1 MSDLVPTILKIE
13 TGENHEGA
21 SMQSLGSHA
30 NRLMSGALAIALALA
45 FALSPLPA
53 QAQTFT
59 VLYSFTG
66 GFDGANPYAPPIVDS
81 AGNLYGTTSAG
92 GSSLWCA
99 IGCGTAFTINS
110 AGDESVLYS
119 FAGDLDGETPLYG
132 PMLRD
137 AGGNLYGTTAN
148 GGRNGGGTVF
158 KLNPANHEVIVSLSG
173 VTGPEAPTA
182 GLASDASGNGYGT
195 TSTGGT
201 GCTPY
206 GCGTVFEIN
215 RAGKVTVIHSFQGGA
230 SDGLTPFAGV
240 IRDSA
245 GNLYGTTFNGGPNNA
260 GTVFKV
266 DTTGKESLLHAFTG
280 SDGSNLFAGL
290 VRDNAGNLY
299 GTTDGGGPTDA
310 GEVFKLDPSG
320 NLTVLYSFCSQSG
333 CADGFAPFGTLIRD
347 GAGNLYGT
355 TLAGGDTFNGTVY
368 KLDTSGEL
376 TVLHSFNGTTDGAQV
391 LTGLTFDKAGNLYG
405 TASFGG
411 AYGYGT
417 VYKITP

>member
-1 MSDLVPTILKIE
+1 MR
-13 TGENHEGA
+13 N
-21 SMQSLGSHA
+21 LGSYA
-30 NRLMSGALAIALALA
+30 NRWMPGLLAIALLVLAL
-45 FALSPLPA
+45 ALSPVSA
-53 QAQTFT
+53 RAQTFT

-66 GFDGANPYAPPIVDS
+66 GLDGANPYAPPIVDS

-99 IGCGTAFTINS
+99 IGCGTVFTIDPV
-110 AGDESVLYS
+110 GHETVLYS

-137 AGGNLYGTTAN
+137 GAGNLYGNTAN

-158 KLNPANHEVIVSLSG
+158 RLSPANKEIIVSLSG
-173 VTGPEAPTA
+173 VTGPEGPTG
-182 GLASDASGNGYGT
+182 GLTVDASGNGYGT
-195 TSTGGT
+195 TIDGGT
-201 GCTPY
+201 ACAPY
-206 GCGTVFEIN
+206 GCGTVFKIT
-215 RAGKVTVIHSFQGGA
+215 RAGKVTVLHSFQGGA
-230 SDGLTPFAGV
+230 TDGLIPFSGV

-266 DTTGKESLLHAFTG
+266 DATGKESLLHAFTV
-280 SDGSNLFAGL
+280 SDGANLFGGL

-299 GTTDGGGPTDA
+299 GTTDGGGPTFA
-310 GEVFKLDPSG
+310 GEVFKLDPAG
-320 NLTVLYSFCSQSG
+320 NLTVLYGFCSQSG
-333 CADGFAPFGTLIRD
+333 CTDGYAPFGTLIRD

-355 TLAGGDTFNGTVY
+355 TIAGGDTFNGTVY
-368 KLDTSGEL
+368 KLDPAGVL
-376 TVLHSFNGTTDGAQV
+376 TVLHSFTRTTDGAPD
-391 LTGLTFDKAGNLYG
+391 LEGLTFDKVGKLYG

>member
-1 MSDLVPTILKIE
+1 MIHSVPTTRKIE
-13 TGENHEGA
+13 TVENHEGV
-21 SMQSLGSHA
+21 SMRNIGSHA
-30 NRLMSGALAIALALA
+30 RRLLPDALAIALVLA
-45 FALSPLPA
+45 FALSPVSA
-53 QAQTFT
+53 RAQTFT

-66 GFDGANPYAPPIVDS
+66 GFDGANPYAPPILDS
-81 AGNLYGTTSAG
+81 AGILYGTTSAG

-99 IGCGTAFTINS
+99 TGCGTVFTINS

-132 PMLRD
+132 PMVRD
-137 AGGNLYGTTAN
+137 GAGNLYGNTVN
-148 GGRNGGGTVF
+148 GGRNGAGTVF
-158 KLNPANHEVIVSLSG
+158 RLSPANKEIMVSLSG
-173 VTGPEAPTA
+173 VTGPEGPTG
-182 GLASDASGNGYGT
+182 GLAADTSGSGYGT
-195 TSTGGT
+195 TTNGGD
-201 GCTPY
+201 GCVPY
-206 GCGTVFEIN
+206 GCGTVFKID
-215 RAGKVTVIHSFQGGA
+215 RAGQVTVLHSFQGGA
-230 SDGLTPFAGV
+230 ADGLNPFAGV
-240 IRDSA
+240 IRDRA
-245 GNLYGTTFNGGPNNA
+245 GNLYGTTFIGGPNNA

-266 DTTGKESLLHAFTG
+266 DSTGKETILHAFND
-280 SDGSNLFAGL
+280 SDGRELFGGL

-299 GTTDGGGPTDA
+299 GTTESGGPTSA

-347 GAGNLYGT
+347 GSGNLYGT

-368 KLDTSGEL
+368 KLDTSGTL

-391 LTGLTFDKAGNLYG
+391 LSGLTFDKAGNLYG

-417 VYKITP
+417 VYKIAP

>member
-1 MSDLVPTILKIE
+1 
-13 TGENHEGA
+13 
-21 SMQSLGSHA
+21 MQNLGSHA
-30 NRLMSGALAIALALA
+30 NRLMPGALAIVLVLAI
-45 FALSPLPA
+45 ALSPVSA
-53 QAQTFT
+53 RAQTFT

-66 GFDGANPYAPPIVDS
+66 GFDGANPYAPPILDS

-99 IGCGTAFTINS
+99 IGCGTVFTINP
-110 AGDESVLYS
+110 AGNESVLYS
-119 FAGDLDGETPLYG
+119 FAGDQDGESPLYG

-137 AGGNLYGTTAN
+137 GAGNLYGNTSS

-158 KLNPANHEVIVSLSG
+158 RLNPANKEIIVSLSG
-173 VTGPEAPTA
+173 VTGPESPTGA
-182 GLASDASGNGYGT
+182 LAVDASGNGYGT
-195 TSTGGT
+195 TIDGGT
-201 GCTPY
+201 GCAPY

-215 RAGKVTVIHSFQGGA
+215 RAGKVTLLHSFQGGA
-230 SDGLTPFAGV
+230 TDGLTPFAGV

-266 DTTGKESLLHAFTG
+266 DSTGKETILHAFD
-280 SDGSNLFAGL
+280 SVDGDNPFGGL

-299 GTTDGGGPTDA
+299 GTTDGGGPTFA
-310 GEVFKLDPSG
+310 GEVFKLDPAG
-320 NLTVLYSFCSQSG
+320 NLTVLYGFCSQSG
-333 CADGFAPFGTLIRD
+333 CADGYAPFGTLIRD
-347 GAGNLYGT
+347 SAGNLYGT
-355 TLAGGDTFNGTVY
+355 TVAGGDTFNGTVY
-368 KLDTSGEL
+368 KLDTSGKL
-376 TVLHSFNGTTDGAQV
+376 TVLHSFNGTTDGAQI

-405 TASFGG
+405 TASYGG